1 MSSSTGSGPDV
12 RAGAGAGPAT
22 GAGSRVEHRK
32 RKPWWLWALL
42 ALVALALL
50 AFGLSQCG
58 PGAAGPV
65 PNTADGGAPSAAPAG
80 APTGQAGP
88 AAGAGAAAGAAAGAL
103 APDALTADGEPM
115 LPVSEVAG
123 DNGSL
128 AGLVGKPVT
137 ANGVTVQ
144 SVPANEG
151 FWVGTGE
158 ADRVWVQ
165 LTGGGESGYVVKQ
178 GDRVQFSGTMVNHD
192 GGFAGQAG
200 VDPAEGAD
208 QLTAQAAHAEVQKST
223 LRQSD

>member
-88 AAGAGAAAGAAAGAL
+88 AAGAGAAAGAL

>member
-12 RAGAGAGPAT
+12 RAGAGPAS
-22 GAGSRVEHRK
+22 GGGSRVEHRK

-42 ALVALALL
+42 ALLALALL
-50 AFGLSQCG
+50 SFGLSQCG

-65 PNTADGGAPSAAPAG
+65 PNTADSGAASAAPAG
-80 APTGQAGP
+80 APTGQAPP

-103 APDALTADGEPM
+103 APDALTVDGQPM
-115 LPVSEVAG
+115 LPLSEVAG
-123 DNGSL
+123 DDGSL
-128 AGLVGKPVT
+128 TDQVGKPVA

-178 GDRVQFSGTMVNHD
+178 GDRVQFSGTVVNHD
-192 GGFAGQAG
+192 GGFAGQVG

>member
-1 MSSSTGSGPDV
+1 
-12 RAGAGAGPAT
+12 
-22 GAGSRVEHRK
+22 
-32 RKPWWLWALL
+32 
-42 ALVALALL
+42 LALL

-65 PNTADGGAPSAAPAG
+65 PNTADGAAPSAAPAG
-80 APTGQAGP
+80 APAGQAP
-88 AAGAGAAAGAAAGAL
+88 AGAAAGAAADAL
-103 APDALTADGEPM
+103 APDALTAGGEPM
-115 LPVSEVAG
+115 LPLSEVAG
-123 DNGSL
+123 DGGSL
-128 AGLVGKPVT
+128 AGLVGQPVVG
-137 ANGVTVQ
+137 NGVTVQ

-165 LTGGGESGYVVKQ
+165 LTGGGESGYVVRE
-178 GDRVQFSGTMVNHD
+178 GDRVQFNGTVVNHD

-208 QLTAQAAHAEVQKST
+208 QLTAQAAHAEVDKST